1 MQVSRSNYI
10 NRKNEEE
17 AERLLSEAGKRE
29 ELEKEE
35 KWQKAAKQAEKAK
48 SNIDKKE
55 KELEKDEKNAE
66 E

>member
-35 KWQKAAKQAEKAK
+35 KWQKAVKQAEKAK

-55 KELEKDEKNAE
+55 KDLEKDEKNAE

>member
-17 AERLLSEAGKRE
+17 AERLLSEAGKSE

-35 KWQKAAKQAEKAK
+35 K
-48 SNIDKKE
+48 
-55 KELEKDEKNAE
+55 
-66 E
+66 

>member
-10 NRKNEEE
+10 NRKNEKE
-17 AERLLSEAGKRE
+17 AERLLSEAGKSE

-35 KWQKAAKQAEKAK
+35 KWQKAVKQAEKAK